1 MKNQAVLLLLAI
13 LGATSVQAADTDRE
27 LARQLALQQ
36 KSLLPLVSNPQYQSP
51 LTELLKKAP
60 TRLKRQATDAN
71 QAAIARQGLDGE
83 VKQLMQ
89 LRLANPEQAAA
100 LQQGVEPL
108 VAYVPSGD
116 EKSWSA
122 IEAFDSAGNPVY
134 LDVDKAPARPVLVVE
149 ADPVKAKNAGLQV
162 MRKAFAA
169 ADMQAAPQPK
179 ASASTAPLKT
189 SILKKI
195 RVKDD
200 QEPWLLGAAEVYAVV
215 AGVNPSRDEPVVDI
229 VDMPYLDYDNTDY
242 TPNQILVY
250 WDRYRW
256 GAVDIVMMEQDD
268 NVNYKELADLLI
280 EALKLGFTA
289 GGVPEGLPFLDLG
302 GRIVKA
308 LPDSWMTNDDDYL
321 DTFYTL
327 EQDQSYHQYPGA
339 AGNAVIDLEPKEIA
353 PTRP

>member
-36 KSLLPLVSNPQYQSP
+36 KNLRPLLSNQQYQSP
-51 LTELLKKAP
+51 LPTLLQKASP
-60 TRLKRQATDAN
+60 RLKRQASDAN
-71 QAAIARQGLDGE
+71 QAAISRQGLDGE

-89 LRLANPEQAAA
+89 LRLANTDQAAA

-116 EKSWSA
+116 EKNWSA

-149 ADPVKAKNAGLQV
+149 ADPVKAKNAGLKV
-162 MRKAFAA
+162 MRKAL
-169 ADMQAAPQPK
+169 ADADLQSAQRVA
-179 ASASTAPLKT
+179 ASTAPLKT

-195 RVKDD
+195 RLKDD

-256 GAVDIVMMEQDD
+256 GAVDVVMMEQDD
-268 NVNYKELADLLI
+268 NVNYKELSALLI

-289 GGVPEGLPFLDLG
+289 GGAPEALPFLDLG

-308 LPDSWMTNDDDYL
+308 LPDSWMTNNDDYL

-327 EQDQSYHQYPGA
+327 EQDQVYRQYPGA